1 MTKETFDFET
11 ISRAL
16 KQTYDVIQSEEKPS
30 EKAIQNML
38 EAKETLN
45 EAIMYKLEKDC
56 PAI

>member
-30 EKAIQNML
+30 EKAIQNIL

-45 EAIMYKLEKDC
+45 EAIMYKLKKDC

>member
-30 EKAIQNML
+30 EKAIQNIL

>member
-16 KQTYDVIQSEEKPS
+16 KQSYDVIRSEEKPS
-30 EKAIQNML
+30 EKAIQNIL
-38 EAKETLN
+38 EAKESLN
-45 EAIMYKLEKDC
+45 EAIMYNLEKDR